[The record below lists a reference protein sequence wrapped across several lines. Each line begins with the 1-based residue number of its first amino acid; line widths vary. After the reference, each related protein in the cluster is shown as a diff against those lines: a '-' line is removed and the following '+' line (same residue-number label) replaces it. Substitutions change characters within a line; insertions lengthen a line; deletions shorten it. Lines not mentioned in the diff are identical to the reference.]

1 MQSLH
6 LKATDHTPEFL
17 YDVENFTITI
27 TGNSIMEKTNGFYT
41 SITQLL
47 TSVEAAKPMRLNI
60 VFTLENICRNS
71 KRGLL
76 FFLMRLK
83 EIQVN
88 CKTDLRIT
96 WNYSTTN
103 ELVKILGEDFEYMV
117 HIPIHTKA
125 VEKTDEQ
132 IQELAESF

>member
-1 MQSLH
+1 MQTLH

-27 TGNSIMEKTNGFYT
+27 AGNSVIEKTNGFYT

-47 TSVEAAKPMRLNI
+47 NSVESAKPMRLNI

-96 WNYSTTN
+96 WNYSPTN
-103 ELVKILGEDFEYMV
+103 EFVKILGEDFEYMA

-125 VEKTDEQ
+125 VEKTDKQ